1 MAKLAQSLHRG
12 QALILIQDN
21 PATIFSIANTGAMLR
36 IGQERAKE
44 IAALA
49 AEQAVL
55 KFQYCTT
62 IEITADPEGVP
73 GSYNHPQGVA
83 GA

>member
-1 MAKLAQSLHRG
+1 
-12 QALILIQDN
+12 LILIQDN
-21 PATIFSIANTGAMLR
+21 PATIFSIANTGAMLSV
-36 IGQERAKE
+36 GQERSKE

-55 KFQYCTT
+55 RFSCCTT
-62 IEITADPEGVP
+62 IEITADSEGVP
-73 GSYNHPQGVA
+73 GSYNHPEGAA

>member
-1 MAKLAQSLHRG
+1 VAKLAQSLHRG

-55 KFQYCTT
+55 KF
-62 IEITADPEGVP
+62 
-73 GSYNHPQGVA
+73 
-83 GA
+83 